1 MLVSSEGTT
10 LLPVWGCVRKA
21 PELRRGAFEAKA
33 HFCSTALPLTQ
44 VNDPTTQF
52 LAVGDISQNKP
63 FAQSDG
69 LRHSNETT
77 MSTKYDSTRGI
88 CEGKSV

>member
-1 MLVSSEGTT
+1 M
-10 LLPVWGCVRKA
+10 RKV
-21 PELRRGAFEAKA
+21 PELWRGAFKANA
-33 HFCSTALPLTQ
+33 HFRSTVLPLTQ
-44 VNDPTTQF
+44 VDDPTTLF
-52 LAVGDISQNKP
+52 LAVRGISQDKP

-88 CEGKSV
+88 CE